1 MPESNRSHFT
11 GLFDTFAE
19 LNRMREHWQ
28 QVEPSPEART
38 SANAWVPTLDIYAR
52 EDDLVIRCELAGVLK
67 DDVQIS
73 LSGGMLWISG
83 ERIGNPDESATVTYY
98 VRERRYGPF
107 RRGIHL
113 PETVAPA
120 DVSAVFVDGLLE
132 ITIEGAVA
140 SHQEEA
146 IEISSVDRAEVSL
159 DVRRGES

>member
-1 MPESNRSHFT
+1 MPQSNRGHFT

-28 QVEPSPEART
+28 QIEPSPEART
-38 SANAWVPTLDIYAR
+38 QANAWVPTLDIYAR

-73 LSGGMLWISG
+73 LSGGVLWISG
-83 ERIGNPDESATVTYY
+83 ERVGDPDESESVAYY

-113 PETVAPA
+113 PETVGPA
-120 DVSAVFVDGLLE
+120 DINAVFVDGLLE
-132 ITIEGAVA
+132 ITVDVAVA
-140 SHQEEA
+140 SRQEQA
-146 IEISSVDRAEVSL
+146 IEISSVDRGVVSL